1 MTTQPHG
8 PITPR
13 AALALMLPLLGALVM
28 SQVLR
33 CDGPQPVPAA
43 DQRAPA
49 QDMGAA
55 CVPCSEITTI
65 NCVPSLCVERGGA
78 LCCLETARSP

>member
-1 MTTQPHG
+1 MTTTPQT

-28 SQVLR
+28 AQVLR

-43 DQRAPA
+43 DHGAPA
-49 QDMGAA
+49 T
-55 CVPCSEITTI
+55 STL
-65 NCVPSLCVERGGA
+65 NCVPSLCVERGAA
-78 LCCLETARSP
+78 LCCLETARNP